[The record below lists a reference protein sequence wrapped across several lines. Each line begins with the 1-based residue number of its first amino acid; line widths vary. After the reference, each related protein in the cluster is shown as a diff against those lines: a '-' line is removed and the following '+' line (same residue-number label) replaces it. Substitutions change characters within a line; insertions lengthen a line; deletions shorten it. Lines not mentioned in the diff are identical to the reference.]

1 MSKLT
6 ISPAPTLVIVGQ
18 EMREAVRDL
27 GEGPVHGYEW
37 RLEFARSAG
46 DLQAAPRQWTQWYF
60 VSRAA
65 ANDLLVTWSQYL
77 SGLGNASASK
87 TPAETPPAPPKIH

>member
-46 DLQAAPRQWTQWYF
+46 DLQAA
-60 VSRAA
+60 